1 MTKDASKKTSITKN
15 SRLFLTGFFMGVADL
30 IPGVS
35 GGTIAFVSGI
45 YEELLYTIRLLSG
58 DIPKHILQW
67 KFRKAISLIPY
78 SFILPL
84 GLGLF
89 GAIFSMS
96 KLMSYLLESHTT
108 FVFSFFFGLVAS
120 SINVVLRKV
129 KMWYKTDIL
138 YFVLSTL
145 ITYYVVGLIPVDTPK
160 NLLTIFLSGAIAICA
175 MILPGISGSFIL
187 LLLGKY
193 YYILDAVNEL
203 DVVTIVTFVSGC
215 IFGLSLFS
223 RLLSWLFHH
232 HHDISIIIL
241 SGIMLGSMRKIWP
254 WQEVITT
261 RINSHG
267 ETVPLVVANVLP
279 DFTSVHILFPIFL
292 ILCGFLLVL
301 YLDSKHL
308 TDDKSDDLMDQKY
321 KKEHAQSL
329 KTH

>member
-1 MTKDASKKTSITKN
+1 MTKDASNQTSITKN

>member
-1 MTKDASKKTSITKN
+1 MTKDASNKTSITKN

-301 YLDSKHL
+301 YLDSNHL

>member
-1 MTKDASKKTSITKN
+1 MTKDASNKTSITKN